1 MSILPYREKPEEP
14 SVRGQGVLE
23 EKVGKR
29 TIPLF
34 LFCQKQS
41 QKREGIILTP
51 VTFSLF

>member
-14 SVRGQGVLE
+14 SVRGQGALE
-23 EKVGKR
+23 AKVGKR

-34 LFCQKQS
+34 LCQKQS
-41 QKREGIILTP
+41 QKREGIVLIP